1 MRGLCD
7 SIMNYI
13 QYYQKCL
20 FKQTSLDISKF
31 TYQKLDFKFDVTEL
45 AKVIGNDLSK
55 NKREENKWAILQNNP
70 AQYLDLLMPILEPL
84 VSYLENEIYSS
95 YIFVDKVHIY
105 RSIPLEK
112 RVASSLYHYDNFPP
126 TILKSMI
133 YLTDTLTD
141 DFGPI
146 EFCKGFL
153 AEPTRSGA
161 DRWFPPVNNS
171 RIDDSVANKYE
182 REKVYGAAGET
193 VLFYPNNVHR
203 ARLPTGNNYRDVI
216 NVSTRP
222 THDKNDR
229 FKYIRGFEA
238 YGSPLVNPEDR

>member
-1 MRGLCD
+1 MPL
-7 SIMNYI
+7 NYI
-13 QYYQKCL
+13 EYYKKCL
-20 FKQTSLDISKF
+20 IKPAKLDIEKF
-31 TYQKLDFKFDVTEL
+31 TYRKLDFKFDVSEL
-45 AKVIGNDLSK
+45 ARVIGADLAK
-55 NKREENKWAILQNNP
+55 GKREENKWAILQNDP
-70 AQYLDLLMPILEPL
+70 IKYKELLMPILEPL
-84 VSYLENEIYSS
+84 VSFLEEEIYSS

-105 RSIPLEK
+105 RSVPLEK

-126 TILKSMI
+126 TILKTMV

-153 AEPTRSGA
+153 AKPTRSGA
-161 DRWFPPVNNS
+161 DCWYPPINNS
-171 RIDDSVANKYE
+171 RIDDVTANTYE
-182 REKVYGAAGET
+182 REKIYGAAGEA

-203 ARLPTGNNYRDVI
+203 ASLPTGNNYRDVI
-216 NVSTRP
+216 NISTRP